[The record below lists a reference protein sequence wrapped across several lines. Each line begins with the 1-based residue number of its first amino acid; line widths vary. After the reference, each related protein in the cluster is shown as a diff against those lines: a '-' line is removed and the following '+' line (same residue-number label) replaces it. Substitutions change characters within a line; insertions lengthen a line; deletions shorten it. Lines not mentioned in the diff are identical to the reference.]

1 MRKKAE
7 AENRIKGLLANVMT
21 MCDDGIHSLKEA
33 VRAFE
38 RKPRND
44 VQKAETLSKA

>member
-1 MRKKAE
+1 MLRKCAKMDT
-7 AENRIKGLLANVMT
+7 R
-21 MCDDGIHSLKEA
+21 SPKEA